1 MELGKT
7 FLSFR
12 QIYLGPNLVGFKK
25 QILNQAKFLHLMPF
39 DQALSNTTKVIIWCI
54 QNTRIYVVRQY
65 RVCLSDGFWKLALE
79 DIILQWIWFFLSR
92 LGLPKQHCKNN
103 LDDESWNSNEIVDY
117 EDGKWLVYLMVS
129 IHLLQ
134 VIQIFWSVKRK
145 PVETSPLFRIT
156 RHHLLLS
163 LQVLSYF
170 SDCYVPSRNLVGT
183 NWKKIYF
190 WI

>member
-1 MELGKT
+1 MYTKPKHKMFRSTLRKSHQDIRSATVQSMSFWWILKT
-7 FLSFR
+7 VPWR
-12 QIYLGPNLVGFKK
+12 HYPAMDMI
-25 QILNQAKFLHLMPF
+25 
-39 DQALSNTTKVIIWCI
+39 
-54 QNTRIYVVRQY
+54 
-65 RVCLSDGFWKLALE
+65 
-79 DIILQWIWFFLSR
+79 FLSR
-92 LGLPKQHCKNN
+92 LRLPKQHCKNN

-129 IHLLQ
+129 IHFLQ
-134 VIQIFWSVKRK
+134 VIQVPWSVKRK